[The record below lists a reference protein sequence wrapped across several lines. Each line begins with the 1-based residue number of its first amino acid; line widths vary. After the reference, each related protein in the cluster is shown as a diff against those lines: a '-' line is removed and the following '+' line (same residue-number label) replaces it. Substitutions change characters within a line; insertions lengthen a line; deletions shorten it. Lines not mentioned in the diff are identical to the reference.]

1 MLGLFGS
8 NAGVT
13 VWRGLWL
20 TCFTMI
26 HITIGFS
33 CVLVSTPRL
42 VQIFFSRPWEGRK
55 PRKGRVI
62 PVMLAGIVKKVKRKE
77 VWQRSLR
84 R

>member
-8 NAGVT
+8 NAAVT
-13 VWRGLWL
+13 VWKGLWL

-26 HITIGFS
+26 LITIGFS
-33 CVLVSTPRL
+33 YVPVSTPRL
-42 VQIFFSRPWEGRK
+42 AHIFRQRPWEGET

-62 PVMLAGIVKKVKRKE
+62 PVMLAGIAKKVKRKE
-77 VWQRSLR
+77 VWLRSLR